1 MFIDSVLV
9 LLSETS
15 ERIGGSGVF
24 DFASGDFAF
33 REKNL
38 WNIVTYRISV
48 DFHIFHIYIFFDT
61 YIKYIS
67 RREVRFNSKTY
78 GASSISLL
86 SLLGNIN
93 IISIYPEKRNIIE
106 IELY

>member
-38 WNIVTYRISV
+38 WNIVRTY
-48 DFHIFHIYIFFDT
+48 
-61 YIKYIS
+61 
-67 RREVRFNSKTY
+67 
-78 GASSISLL
+78 
-86 SLLGNIN
+86 
-93 IISIYPEKRNIIE
+93 
-106 IELY
+106 

>member
-1 MFIDSVLV
+1 MFIDSVFV

-38 WNIVTYRISV
+38 WNVERRMEYPW
-48 DFHIFHIYIFFDT
+48 IFIFFIYI
-61 YIKYIS
+61 YIRIWIIKY
-67 RREVRFNSKTY
+67 V
-78 GASSISLL
+78 
-86 SLLGNIN
+86 
-93 IISIYPEKRNIIE
+93 
-106 IELY
+106 

>member
-1 MFIDSVLV
+1 MFIDSVFV

-38 WNIVTYRISV
+38 WNVETVWNIRGFSFFSY
-48 DFHIFHIYIFFDT
+48 IYIYT
-61 YIKYIS
+61 YMDYKICFKS
-67 RREVRFNSKTY
+67 R
-78 GASSISLL
+78 G
-86 SLLGNIN
+86 
-93 IISIYPEKRNIIE
+93 
-106 IELY
+106 

>member
-1 MFIDSVLV
+1 MFIDSVFV

-38 WNIVTYRISV
+38 WNVEIYEISV
-48 DFHIFHIYIFFDT
+48 DFHFFHIYI
-61 YIKYIS
+61 Y
-67 RREVRFNSKTY
+67 VY
-78 GASSISLL
+78 GL
-86 SLLGNIN
+86 
-93 IISIYPEKRNIIE
+93 
-106 IELY
+106 